1 MVMSAT
7 RMHRLCK
14 MGARYLQNKNGQVT
28 VKRSK

>member
-14 MGARYLQNKNGQVT
+14 LDAQYLQKKNGQVT